1 MVKKGPSKQ
10 QTIPRFFLASS
21 LDPAILLQ
29 PARLNRDLSHWVER
43 KTWRSAIQQNR
54 QKWRECR
61 LLLELTAVTFRE
73 HLAKNLQDLPL
84 DDNQRQ
90 QALALCQS
98 APNNS
103 LFWDAVHSAEN
114 VVWPRSLD
122 NDLEAGLR
130 VWNGQYFRERFAQH
144 RKSVPSRWVQAASD
158 VLFALI
164 ALKENAASHISARSH
179 VLQTPWEQGR
189 LPALLAAVQ
198 EELPATA
205 WVGQAIRELKQQR
218 QAGASP
224 GERRHA
230 HAVLKRI
237 KKAPTAIGKGNTE
250 HLRPEDKLKSKRA
263 AVARSKA
270 LRRLSAKLEREAPFG
285 DRAQTAWALA
295 ADFRTDGRLR
305 DEEQR
310 SRVAATFLQR
320 VKADTS
326 RKNLR

>member
-1 MVKKGPSKQ
+1 MKRSQSKQ
-10 QTIPRFFLASS
+10 KTIPRFFLASS

-29 PARLNRDLSHWVER
+29 PARLNRDLSHWLER

-61 LLLELTAVTFRE
+61 LLLKVTAVTFRE

-122 NDLEAGLR
+122 NDLDAELR
-130 VWNGQYFRERFAQH
+130 VWNGQYFRECFAQH

-164 ALKENAASHISARSH
+164 VLKENAVSHISARSH
-179 VLQTPWEQGR
+179 LLQIRWEQGR
-189 LPALLAAVQ
+189 FEALLAAVQ
-198 EELPATA
+198 EELPAA
-205 WVGQAIRELKQQR
+205 WVKQAIRELEQQEKE
-218 QAGASP
+218 GETP
-224 GERRHA
+224 GKRKRA
-230 HAVLKRI
+230 RALLKRI
-237 KKAPTAIGKGNTE
+237 QKARTAIGKGNTE
-250 HLRPEDKLKSKRA
+250 HLSPEEKPKSKRA

-270 LRRLSAKLEREAPFG
+270 LRRLLRKHRQETEFHG
-285 DRAQTAWALA
+285 DAWKVAQDIASTFQ
-295 ADFRTDGRLR
+295 DDGRLSGKY
-305 DEEQR
+305 QR
-310 SRVAATFLQR
+310 QLVVRAFRQR
-320 VKADTS
+320 VRADRS
-326 RKNLR
+326 KNAR